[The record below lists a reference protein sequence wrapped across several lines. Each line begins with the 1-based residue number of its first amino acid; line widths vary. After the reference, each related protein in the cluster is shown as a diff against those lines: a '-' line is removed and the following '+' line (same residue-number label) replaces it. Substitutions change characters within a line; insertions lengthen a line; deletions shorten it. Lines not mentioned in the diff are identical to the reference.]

1 MSTVDREG
9 RVAVLAPVWL
19 VPATL
24 ADFEC
29 RHGLLDHCEQCASDD
44 AHAEPHGAAT
54 SIGAADAC

>member
-1 MSTVDREG
+1 MSTIDREG

-29 RHGLLDHCEQCASDD
+29 AHGLLEHCEQCATD
-44 AHAEPHGAAT
+44 
-54 SIGAADAC
+54 